1 MGHVV
6 TAPFASYSVR
16 KNRLSFNI
24 SVVYF
29 ERKTARGAASSLAY
43 DENNIF
49 FVLNILNIIIVAINS
64 TVAQRIAHDILS
76 MNQEILSISI
86 MDTKGNILAATSK
99 DSFKEAFGVTR
110 DGDKY
115 GGTLAVA
122 ALAVANE
129 VKDTFKEA
137 QAIISI
143 HENCKLMLLPIPSYE
158 ILVGF
163 VLQRSV
169 NAEGYDFANKIER
182 LLVDAIDSS
191 R

>member
-1 MGHVV
+1 
-6 TAPFASYSVR
+6 
-16 KNRLSFNI
+16 
-24 SVVYF
+24 
-29 ERKTARGAASSLAY
+29 
-43 DENNIF
+43 
-49 FVLNILNIIIVAINS
+49 VAINS

-76 MNQEILSISI
+76 INQEILAISI

-99 DSFKEAFGVTR
+99 DSFKEAYGVTK

-115 GGTLAVA
+115 GGTLAVV

-158 ILVGF
+158 IMIGF

-169 NAEGYDFANKIER
+169 NAEGYNFANKIER

-191 R
+191 Q